1 MSHPLQCECGKLRGQ
16 VAAPGKCTRLVCYCK
31 DCQAFAHY
39 LGKSAILDANG
50 GSGIV
55 VAHPEQLSFDLGREY
70 LACMSLSD
78 QGMLRWYASC
88 CNTPIGN
95 IARNQKLAF
104 VGLGEACLGASSASL
119 ERTFGPVRMRAVT
132 KSATGV
138 VASSGLRAI
147 APIAGFAAALLRAR
161 ITGSYRHTPFFN
173 ADGSPVTAPKVLTP
187 AERRKLP

>member
-1 MSHPLQCECGKLRGQ
+1 MNHALQCECGKLRGH
-16 VAAPGKCTRLVCYCK
+16 VAAPDTCTRIVCYCK

-55 VAHPEQLSFDLGREY
+55 VAHPQQISFGQGREY
-70 LACMSLSD
+70 LACMSLSA

-95 IARNQKLAF
+95 IARNRKMAF
-104 VGLGEACLGASSASL
+104 VGLSEVCLGDPSASL
-119 ERTFGPVRMRAVT
+119 ERAFGPVRLRAVT
-132 KSATGV
+132 KSATGA
-138 VASSGLRAI
+138 VAPSGLGAS

-161 ITGSYRHTPFFN
+161 ITGSYRRTPFFN
-173 ADGSPVTAPKVLTP
+173 PDGSPVSAPKVLTST
-187 AERRKLP
+187 ERCKLP